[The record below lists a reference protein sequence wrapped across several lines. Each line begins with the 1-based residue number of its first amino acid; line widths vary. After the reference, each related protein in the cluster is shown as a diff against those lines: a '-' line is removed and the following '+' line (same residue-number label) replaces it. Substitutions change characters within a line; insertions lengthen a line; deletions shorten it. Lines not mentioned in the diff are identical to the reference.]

1 MSSETSF
8 SIGELAGAAGL
19 SRRAIRF
26 YVQRGLL
33 PPPVGRGRGRHYG
46 REHVERLQQIKD
58 LQAAGHSLE
67 AIKRILDGERPPAS
81 ASTRRHTT
89 RAARRLTA
97 QLWTRVHLAEG
108 VELQLDT
115 AKHNLDVNQLI
126 AIQRAVEKIL
136 RRGAARDSGNGQNS
150 R

>member
-1 MSSETSF
+1 
-8 SIGELAGAAGL
+8 
-19 SRRAIRF
+19 
-26 YVQRGLL
+26 L
-33 PPPVGRGRGRHYG
+33 PPPAGRGRGRHYG

-81 ASTRRHTT
+81 PSTRRHTT

-126 AIQRAVEKIL
+126 AIQLAVEKIL
-136 RRGAARDSGNGQNS
+136 RRGADSGNEQNS
-150 R
+150 H